1 MKEIEQSSIYGQAL
15 FATAVRLG
23 IADENSPL
31 FIKNLVVSRVSS
43 FINHYKTIHGEI
55 SEELI
60 AEKFNAEK
68 DKIIK
73 AFTKTF
79 AFSEAF
85 YEEAYKRLKQFHKEN
100 NSWAVLFTEIIEEES
115 HFCEIFVRLIEEETG
130 QLITSPEQ
138 LQKITGIYEINGT
151 WEGDKKITKE
161 LKKQTMRA
169 LATAEIEDTFA
180 RAMEHRYYEV
190 LTACLKTGGKYK
202 DLLEIKPSL
211 FYLGE
216 AYQEETIKK
225 VLCIY
230 YNLWDPPHIRPDIK
244 TIAEA
249 IEAPYSVVLGAKGDF

>member
-1 MKEIEQSSIYGQAL
+1 MKEIEQSSIYNQSL
-15 FATAVRLG
+15 FATAVKLG
-23 IADENSPL
+23 IADKDSPL
-31 FIKNLVVSRVSS
+31 FIQNLVMNRVAS
-43 FINHYKTIHGEI
+43 FINQYKTINGKI
-55 SEELI
+55 SETLI
-60 AEKFNAEK
+60 IGKFNSEK
-68 DKIIK
+68 DKIIE
-73 AFTKTF
+73 AFTKTY

-85 YEEAYKRLKQFHKEN
+85 YEEAYVRLKKYHREN
-100 NSWAVLFTEIIEEES
+100 NSWQDLFTEIVEEES

-130 QLITSPEQ
+130 KLITSPEQ
-138 LQKITGIYEINGT
+138 LQKVTGIYEINGT
-151 WEGDKKITKE
+151 WEGDQEISKE
-161 LKKQTMRA
+161 LKKQTMKA

-216 AYQEETIKK
+216 SYQEETIKK

-230 YNLWDPPHIRPDIK
+230 YSLWDPTDIRPDIK

-249 IEAPYSVVLGAKGDF
+249 IEAPYSVVLSAKTN